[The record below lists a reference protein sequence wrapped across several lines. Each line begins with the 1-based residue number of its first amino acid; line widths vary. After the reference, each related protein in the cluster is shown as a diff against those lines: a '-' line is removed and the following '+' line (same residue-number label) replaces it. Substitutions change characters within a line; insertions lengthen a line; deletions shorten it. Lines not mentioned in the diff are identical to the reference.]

1 MPLVKNDIVTLEIED
16 FNVTGAGVGKTDGVP
31 VFVSGAVIGDT
42 VRAKITKK
50 KKNYAYAR
58 TEEIVRPSADRVQAA
73 CPVADTCGSCQ
84 LQAYAYDAQLRYK
97 EKKVRDALT
106 RIGGLDAA
114 QTDAVMRPVC
124 GMENPFRYRNKAQ
137 YPAGRRETGEAVFGF
152 YAVHSHRVVETE
164 DCLLGP
170 EENRKILRAVAE
182 SMRIADIAPYNEEDG
197 TGYVRHV
204 LIRKGFS
211 SGRIMVCLVV
221 NAESALSRFRDVL
234 ILQLAEIN
242 HIDSVC
248 FNYNTEK
255 TNVILGA
262 ETECVYGRPYIE
274 DTLCGLTFRIS
285 AQSFYQVNPVI
296 TEQLYETV
304 SHFVSGEAESANKK
318 PVVWD
323 LYCGIGTISLMLAKD
338 GAKRVYGIEIV
349 EEAVVDARENA
360 RINDIRNADFLCG
373 KAEDESLTKELP
385 KPDVI
390 VVDPPRAG
398 CEETLLKT
406 VLRANPARIVY
417 VSCDPATLARDLKI
431 LVAGG
436 YAVREIRPYDMFPH
450 TTHVETVCLMSRV
463 KDRPLKKCLI
473 YGIFGALLV
482 SHDKRK

>member
-1 MPLVKNDIVTLEIED
+1 MPLVKNDIVTLDITD

-42 VRAKITKK
+42 VRAKITKT

-58 TEEIVRPSADRVQAA
+58 TEEIVTPSADRVKAP
-73 CPVADTCGSCQ
+73 CPKADTCGSCQ
-84 LQAYAYDAQLRYK
+84 LQAYAYEAQLRYK
-97 EKKVRDALT
+97 EKKVRDALI
-106 RIGGLDAA
+106 RIGGLDADR
-114 QTDAVMRPVC
+114 TDAVMHPVC
-124 GMENPFRYRNKAQ
+124 GMENPYRYRNKAQ
-137 YPAGRRETGEAVFGF
+137 YPAGRNAAGDSVFGF
-152 YAVHSHRVVETE
+152 FAVHSHRIVETE

-170 EENRKILRAVAE
+170 EENRKILRAVSE
-182 SMRIADIAPYNEEDG
+182 SMQIADITAYNEEDG

-221 NAESALSRFRDVL
+221 NGESALSRFRDVL

-262 ETECVYGRPYIE
+262 ETECIYGRPYIE

-304 SHFVSGEAESANKK
+304 RRCVSGEAEHAGEG

-323 LYCGIGTISLMLAKD
+323 LYCGIGTISLALAKN
-338 GAKRVYGIEIV
+338 GAKHVYGIEIV
-349 EEAVVDARENA
+349 EDAVADARENA
-360 RINDIRNADFLCG
+360 RINDIQNATFLCG
-373 KAEDESLTKELP
+373 KAEDESLTKDLP

-450 TTHVETVCLMSRV
+450 TTHVETVV
-463 KDRPLKKCLI
+463 
-473 YGIFGALLV
+473 LLSKV
-482 SHDKRK
+482 NK